1 MTKMKKSIKIIIEFL
16 VLHYMGCFTRKCDSH
31 NCRSNYNTY
40 FKYIN
45 ITYFDVNYTCK
56 CKLQPQ
62 VGDVI
67 S

>member
-1 MTKMKKSIKIIIEFL
+1 
-16 VLHYMGCFTRKCDSH
+16 MGCFTHKCDSY